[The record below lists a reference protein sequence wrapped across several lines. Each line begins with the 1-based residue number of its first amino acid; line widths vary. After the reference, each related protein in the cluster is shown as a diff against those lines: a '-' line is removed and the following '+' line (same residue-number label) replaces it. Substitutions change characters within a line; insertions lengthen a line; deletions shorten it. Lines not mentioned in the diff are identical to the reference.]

1 MTQPQK
7 FGFDTEFGDAGV
19 VIAAPPPRPK
29 RFFTP
34 EEVEAIRDQ
43 AYREGE
49 TSAVARAEEAHA
61 HALAVLA
68 EQARSGLSVLAQVAQ
83 AHKAGCAELALVA
96 ARRVADAALD
106 RFPAAALEAALE
118 ALAQEVESA
127 PRLVVRMARI
137 DERVQAAVEAVAQ
150 AIGFAGQIVFKAE
163 PGPAAAAFVIEWG
176 DGRAVFD
183 PEGAAERV
191 EAAVR
196 AALASEGLH
205 GDNLSVHGEPR

>member
-1 MTQPQK
+1 MTQPRK
-7 FGFDTEFGDAGV
+7 FSFDTEFSDAGLV
-19 VIAAPPPRPK
+19 VSAPPPRPK

-34 EEVEAIRDQ
+34 EEVEAIRQQ

-68 EQARSGLSVLAQVAQ
+68 EQARSGLSVLAQVAHE
-83 AHKAGCAELALVA
+83 HKTGCAELALVA

-106 RFPAAALEAALE
+106 RFPTAALEAALE
-118 ALAQEVESA
+118 ALAQELESA
-127 PRLVVRMARI
+127 PRLVVRMAQV
-137 DERVQAAVEAVAQ
+137 DERVQSAVEDVAR

-163 PGPAAAAFVIEWG
+163 PGPVAATFVVEWG

-183 PEGAAERV
+183 PQGAAERV
-191 EAAVR
+191 DAAVR
-196 AALASEGLH
+196 AALAAEGLH
-205 GDNLSVHGEPR
+205 GDNLSVHGGPR